1 VSKTI
6 DEMIEAATII
16 EGELVG
22 GDGTQAEIEGA
33 VEKACPA
40 WAKDDNE
47 AALVLAAHVMDRSGD
62 EGWEDSED
70 KLFALHLG
78 DLAGDIR
85 RYLGRERALS
95 VAERALDIHDRYIL
109 YPVPTEYR
117 KPHWGA
123 PLRERE
129 GKRTATA

>member
-1 VSKTI
+1 MSKTI

-16 EGELVG
+16 EEELVG
-22 GDGTQAEIEGA
+22 GDGTHAEIEGA

-40 WAKDDNE
+40 WAKDDKE
-47 AALVLAAHVMDRSGD
+47 AALVLAAHMMHRSGD
-62 EGWEDSED
+62 EGWEGSED
-70 KLFALHLG
+70 ELLSMHLC
-78 DLAGDIR
+78 DLSGDIR

-95 VAERALDIHDRYIL
+95 AQERALDIHDRYIL

-123 PLRERE
+123 PLREQQR
-129 GKRTATA
+129 KRAGAV